1 MKFPRLLAVATA
13 LALVVSP
20 LTWAKGSGFSS
31 SRSSSSFSRSYSYS
45 SPSRSS
51 SWSSST
57 SSSSSTSR
65 SSGFS
70 SGASASGKSAAATG
84 LGSTL
89 YAAHASKAAADTYTR
104 QANAGA
110 GAGTARPSGSQMA
123 SDQTASGYAAA
134 PSRAA
139 TYQPTEVHHYHTVDT
154 SSSSNNFLLGY
165 MLGRSGERRDTVVVQ
180 QAAPAAQ
187 YAPAQYTPQP
197 AGVVTPEGVQPA
209 ATQALPQPQAQPSST
224 SSAAPAKPS
233 QSDFYF
239 MRVVA
244 WLLVIGGVAF
254 VGYQAFKHWSV
265 RKARYTSTNHYK
277 L

>member
-31 SRSSSSFSRSYSYS
+31 SRSSSSFSRSYSSY

-51 SWSSST
+51 SSWS
-57 SSSSSTSR
+57 SSSSSTTSASR

-70 SGASASGKSAAATG
+70 SGTGSSGKSAAATG

-89 YAAHASKAAADTYTR
+89 YAAHASKAAAETYTR
-104 QANAGA
+104 QSSAGA
-110 GAGTARPSGSQMA
+110 GSAGTNRAGSQMA
-123 SDQTASGYAAA
+123 SNQSASGYAAA
-134 PSRAA
+134 PSRPT

-165 MLGRSGERRDTVVVQ
+165 LLGRSGERHDTVVVQ
-180 QAAPAAQ
+180 QAAPAPQ

-197 AGVVTPEGVQPA
+197 AGVVTPAGVQPA
-209 ATQALPQPQAQPSST
+209 AVQPQPTSDADVAAST
-224 SSAAPAKPS
+224 KPS
-233 QSDFYF
+233 ASGFHF
-239 MRVVA
+239 MRVLA
-244 WLLVIGGVAF
+244 WSLVIGVVAF
-254 VGYQAFKHWSV
+254 VGYQAFKRWSV

>member
-31 SRSSSSFSRSYSYS
+31 SRSSSFSRSYSSY
-45 SPSRSS
+45 SPSRPSS
-51 SWSSST
+51 SWSSS
-57 SSSSSTSR
+57 SSSTSSASR

-70 SGASASGKSAAATG
+70 SGASSSGKSAAATG

-104 QANAGA
+104 QSST
-110 GAGTARPSGSQMA
+110 GAGTSGASYSSSQTA
-123 SDQTASGYAAA
+123 SNQSASGYAAA
-134 PSRAA
+134 PSRPA
-139 TYQPTEVHHYHTVDT
+139 TYQPTEVHHYHAVDT

-165 MLGRSGERRDTVVVQ
+165 MLGRSGERHDTVVVQ
-180 QAAPAAQ
+180 QPAPAPQ
-187 YAPAQYTPQP
+187 YAPQYTPQP
-197 AGVVTPEGVQPA
+197 AGVVTPEGVQPSAAQVRPASNPGA
-209 ATQALPQPQAQPSST
+209 AT
-224 SSAAPAKPS
+224 SAKSS
-233 QSDFYF
+233 QSDFHF

-244 WLLVIGGVAF
+244 WLLVLGGAAF
-254 VGYQAFKHWSV
+254 VGYMALQRWSA
-265 RKARYTSTNHYK
+265 RKARYTATNHYK